1 MKFYNKGI
9 AAHLEAIL
17 KLLDD
22 DHLVFENLQGQ
33 GPIDIITVNKHTG
46 EVTFYDAK
54 SDRTSR
60 HKKRPQTQIQKKL
73 GVKNIPADAIDKIQV
88 IRNYND
94 VSALKGLENNEEN
107 VAMNIK
113 LKKLAPASYCDAVK
127 RTKRHKASGCMCDKR
142 PGLLFKNG

>member
-33 GPIDIITVNKHTG
+33 GPIDIVTVNKETG
-46 EVTFYDAK
+46 KVTFYDAK

-60 HKKRPQTQIQKKL
+60 HKKRPQSQIQEKL
-73 GVKNIPADAIDKIQV
+73 GVKNLYV
-88 IRNYND
+88 NLR
-94 VSALKGLENNEEN
+94 
-107 VAMNIK
+107 
-113 LKKLAPASYCDAVK
+113 K
-127 RTKRHKASGCMCDKR
+127 RTFRLEGKLGK
-142 PGLLFKNG
+142 L